1 MDMLKSQ
8 LVTIS
13 AMQSG
18 KDGSSIMNA
27 IYGIIML
34 SFIEQIFK
42 YLPVIGAFFKKYSET
57 YIKRRYGSMN
67 IVNTIGNLKKEL
79 TGSIILEKSYLEK
92 DSGQNSEFVEATL
105 EYIAKLP
112 NIKFLKYRTRFFV
125 SHKEEFEIET
135 NIYGRCLDC
144 VQSMETGELEKI
156 TLQVYSH
163 TMDIVQL
170 RAFLNK
176 IHKNYIISKKNQLGD
191 QTYLFDHIT
200 AQNNNNIP
208 VLRFDMT
215 PFNTNKSLKTI
226 YGSYMNNVVKRI
238 NFFIKNRD
246 WYVKKGIPHTLGL
259 LLHGPPG
266 CGKTSLI
273 KAMAN
278 DTHRHIINIQ
288 LNKSVTQSQLK
299 SLFFNEEVFVFNKK
313 TGQNEL
319 FLIPLEQRIYVM
331 EDVDAISDILYS
343 RNIINQQ
350 KELEEKML
358 QEVYEKAKLESMKK
372 GYAPPPP
379 PQGIRDDNKEQITL
393 AFILNLLDG
402 ILETPGRIIILTT
415 NHPEKLD
422 SALVRPG
429 RIDLNIHFNRCSK
442 DTIVELVSKFYETID
457 EKSKEWCEFLSELAK
472 LDEYMLTPAEVNKI
486 IFNYYNEPE
495 LAFGEII
502 RDILSAMEKCKKEE
516 EEKKKKDSCS
526 ANDTAT
532 ASDTASAT
540 TNVTKSGNN
549 ADTSD
554 TADKEVGG
562 DTKDTKDAKDAKDT
576 NEQKNKDG
584 KICKFYVTTRETII
598 KMFGT
603 GYQYFLEYL
612 EDKMLVVQDTLL
624 IDDKTLQYI
633 HYKLPN
639 SMKRG
644 AIEHVVKENQQVLL
658 KSSNASYELHRDGV
672 GTFIYV
678 DDNTHTL
685 LNNFKVHSNLEQ
697 LSISELRQ
705 SNHPSIDSSKPGPSA
720 VELSKHINKIS
731 TKIEEVYKPSNI
743 VSFNGSFS
751 NLGPNN
757 FSSLDGSDNSNETG
771 SSLDEF
777 FKPIL

>member
-1 MDMLKSQ
+1 MSLSIDTSISKSKMDMLKNQ
-8 LVTIS
+8 IVTIS

-34 SFIEQIFK
+34 SFIEQLFK
-42 YLPVIGAFFKKYSET
+42 YLPVIGAFFKKYSEE

-67 IVNTIGNLKKEL
+67 IVNTLGSIKKEL

-125 SHKEEFEIET
+125 SHKEEFEIEN

-144 VQSMETGELEKI
+144 LQSIETGELEKI
-156 TLQVYSH
+156 TIQVYSY
-163 TMDIVQL
+163 TLDIVHL

-176 IHKNYIISKKNQLGD
+176 IYKNYGISKKNQLGD
-191 QTYLFDHIT
+191 QTYLFDHIIS
-200 AQNNNNIP
+200 QSNNNMPI
-208 VLRFDMT
+208 LRFDMT

-226 YGSYMNNVVKRI
+226 YGSYMTNVVKRI

-273 KAMAN
+273 KAIAN

-288 LNKSVTQSQLK
+288 LNKSVTQTQLK

-343 RNIINQQ
+343 RDIIDKQ
-350 KELEEKML
+350 KEIEEKMR
-358 QEVYEKAKLESMKK
+358 QDMYEKAKVEAAQK

-379 PQGIRDDNKEQITL
+379 PQNTKEENKEQITL

-429 RIDLNIHFNRCSK
+429 RIDLNIHFDRCSRE
-442 DTIVELVSKFYETID
+442 TIVELVSKFYETID
-457 EKSKEWCEFLSELAK
+457 ETSKEWCEFLSELAK

-486 IFNYYNEPE
+486 IFNYYDEYK

-502 RDILSAMEKCKKEE
+502 RDIRDSMYRCKKEE
-516 EEKKKKDSCS
+516 LKQDTIGTKEPELDAASYGNTCVKFEETEPCKNSTDIVGLELNINNITIENTDTKELSNKKLYNKIIDRPSS
-526 ANDTAT
+526 
-532 ASDTASAT
+532 SDTIKGLALH
-540 TNVTKSGNN
+540 GNF
-549 ADTSD
+549 
-554 TADKEVGG
+554 VG
-562 DTKDTKDAKDAKDT
+562 
-576 NEQKNKDG
+576 
-584 KICKFYVTTRETII
+584 F
-598 KMFGT
+598 
-603 GYQYFLEYL
+603 
-612 EDKMLVVQDTLL
+612 
-624 IDDKTLQYI
+624 
-633 HYKLPN
+633 
-639 SMKRG
+639 S
-644 AIEHVVKENQQVLL
+644 
-658 KSSNASYELHRDGV
+658 
-672 GTFIYV
+672 
-678 DDNTHTL
+678 
-685 LNNFKVHSNLEQ
+685 
-697 LSISELRQ
+697 
-705 SNHPSIDSSKPGPSA
+705 
-720 VELSKHINKIS
+720 
-731 TKIEEVYKPSNI
+731 
-743 VSFNGSFS
+743 GSFS
-751 NLGPNN
+751 GFNANN
-757 FSSLDGSDNSNETG
+757 FESIDGSNISSENS

>member
-1 MDMLKSQ
+1 MDMLKNQ
-8 LVTIS
+8 IVTIS

-34 SFIEQIFK
+34 SFIEQLFK

-135 NIYGRCLDC
+135 NIYGRCIDC

-526 ANDTAT
+526 AGANAT
-532 ASDTASAT
+532 ANANAT
-540 TNVTKSGNN
+540 
-549 ADTSD
+549 TSD
-554 TADKEVGG
+554 TTKMTESIDEKKQVQPVEVNKGDKEV
-562 DTKDTKDAKDAKDT
+562 K
-576 NEQKNKDG
+576 EQNNKDD
-584 KICKFYVTTRETII
+584 KICKFYVTTKETIL
-598 KMFGT
+598 KMFGND
-603 GYQYFLEYL
+603 YQYLLEYL
-612 EDKMLVVQDTLL
+612 EDKMLIVQDTLL

-633 HYKLPN
+633 HYKLHN
-639 SMKRG
+639 SMKRS
-644 AIEHVVKENQQVLL
+644 AIEHVVKENQHVLL

-678 DDNTHTL
+678 DENTQTL
-685 LNNFKVHSNLEQ
+685 LNNFKVYSNVL
-697 LSISELRQ
+697 
-705 SNHPSIDSSKPGPSA
+705 
-720 VELSKHINKIS
+720 
-731 TKIEEVYKPSNI
+731 KPSTDTYKKEVVVDKGQGVYNKASNNV
-743 VSFNGSFS
+743 VSFSGSFS
-751 NLGPNN
+751 NFGQNN
-757 FSSLDGSDNSNETG
+757 FSSLDGSDNSNEAG